1 MNENQ
6 CRILITCED
15 CKDKINNKDSRNIII
30 NDENLYV
37 TL

>member
-15 CKDKINNKDSRNIII
+15 CKDKINNKDSI
-30 NDENLYV
+30 NKLMMKIYM
-37 TL
+37 